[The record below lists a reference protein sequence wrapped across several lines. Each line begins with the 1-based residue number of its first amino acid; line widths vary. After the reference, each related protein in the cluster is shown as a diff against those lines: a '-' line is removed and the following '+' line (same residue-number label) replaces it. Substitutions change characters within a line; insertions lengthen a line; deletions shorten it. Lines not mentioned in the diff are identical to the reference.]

1 MFSFSVGLACSC
13 ESSSEYSSQEEVVEA
28 EETVLLPPPPL
39 RITVLEDAAETEEV
53 IAAHGRTD
61 GGLCARAPTTGLL
74 SVSASRG
81 PHPLPVDTRVV
92 RRVGL
97 GKDGESAIAR
107 HLARSSSPSVLCLA
121 PPKPAM
127 RQTDGGG
134 KKACKDPLGE
144 GRMEG
149 REGEGIRWKERMTL
163 GYSRPPGRCS
173 MV

>member
-1 MFSFSVGLACSC
+1 MFSVGLACSW

-81 PHPLPVDTRVV
+81 PHPLPGNTRA

-107 HLARSSSPSVLCLA
+107 HLARSSPSVLCLA

-127 RQTDGGG
+127 RQTY
-134 KKACKDPLGE
+134 
-144 GRMEG
+144 GR
-149 REGEGIRWKERMTL
+149 RW
-163 GYSRPPGRCS
+163 
-173 MV
+173 

>member
-1 MFSFSVGLACSC
+1 MGEQFR
-13 ESSSEYSSQEEVVEA
+13 
-28 EETVLLPPPPL
+28 VLIAGGG
-39 RITVLEDAAETEEV
+39 RRGRGDGAAP
-53 IAAHGRTD
+53 AAATQDHGARGRRRD
-61 GGLCARAPTTGLL
+61 RGGHRGARLCRAPTTVLL

-107 HLARSSSPSVLCLA
+107 HLARSSSPPVLCLA

>member
-1 MFSFSVGLACSC
+1 M
-13 ESSSEYSSQEEVVEA
+13 EA

-53 IAAHGRTD
+53 IAPHEE
-61 GGLCARAPTTGLL
+61 LCRATTGLL
-74 SVSASRG
+74 VSASRG

-149 REGEGIRWKERMTL
+149 REGEGMRWKERMTL